1 MANNDISDNL
11 LIGKANKFMEVNSI
25 NRNPKSIGDVV
36 NNVAVRITER
46 MILQVD
52 EQNFSDTY
60 LLRESIKMP
69 VELFGETFIAS
80 LIMVDYYDRLNKGVS
95 GYEFDRPDTPYKFGL
110 NTDFP
115 TFGDLEGWAE
125 RRRVDVFAVRK
136 SIYSKGTEGNL
147 FYDIAIND
155 VENGEINRLFVKELK
170 EVGTTQII
178 NGLNEV
184 FSKWSE
190 IK

>member
-69 VELFGETFIAS
+69 VELFGETFI
-80 LIMVDYYDRLNKGVS
+80 N
-95 GYEFDRPDTPYKFGL
+95 
-110 NTDFP
+110 
-115 TFGDLEGWAE
+115 
-125 RRRVDVFAVRK
+125 
-136 SIYSKGTEGNL
+136 
-147 FYDIAIND
+147 
-155 VENGEINRLFVKELK
+155 
-170 EVGTTQII
+170 
-178 NGLNEV
+178 
-184 FSKWSE
+184 
-190 IK
+190 IKKKY